1 MEASRYLSIVTRLFL
16 KRYWWCLA
24 LPVLAFVV
32 LAVLLTDIRF
42 LLVALIVTFA
52 AIPALLPLIYYYYAL
67 APEGRWSVLPH
78 RLVADVGAL
87 TIQFADENMSPIT
100 VLGEAIVRRR
110 VSRGCMLLM
119 LDDRRLRFLAV
130 PLTAFDGEQQ
140 LRDFITTLT
149 SK

>member
-32 LAVLLTDIRF
+32 LAVLLADIRF

-67 APEGRWSVLPH
+67 AP
-78 RLVADVGAL
+78 
-87 TIQFADENMSPIT
+87 
-100 VLGEAIVRRR
+100 EAIVRRR